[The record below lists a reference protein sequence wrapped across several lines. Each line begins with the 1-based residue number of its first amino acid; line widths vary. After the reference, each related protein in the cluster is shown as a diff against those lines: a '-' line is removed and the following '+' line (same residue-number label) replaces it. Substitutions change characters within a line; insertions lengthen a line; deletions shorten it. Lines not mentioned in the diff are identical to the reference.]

1 MRDWANVLFIRTLM
15 TALRVVALVAD
26 LPPRSIYF
34 KYRGPSAAYTL
45 APRTGQPSGK
55 S

>member
-1 MRDWANVLFIRTLM
+1 MRDWANVLFIRTLVK
-15 TALRVVALVAD
+15 ALRVVALVAD

-34 KYRGPSAAYTL
+34 EYRGRSLPYTL

-55 S
+55 P